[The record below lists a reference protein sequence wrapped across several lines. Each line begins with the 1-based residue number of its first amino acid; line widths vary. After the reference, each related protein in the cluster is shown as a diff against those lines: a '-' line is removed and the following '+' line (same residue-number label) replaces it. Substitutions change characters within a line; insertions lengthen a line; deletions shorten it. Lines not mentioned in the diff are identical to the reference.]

1 MGASLSAL
9 EIYQRLHLWERV
21 ISCYQA
27 AGRLSQAERIIR
39 ERMEVDGESV
49 LLWCLL
55 GDTTQVS
62 NNNNRYCLGRN
73 CVGSR
78 LLSESMDTVK

>member
-39 ERMEVDGESV
+39 ERMEAGGVAM
-49 LLWCLL
+49 
-55 GDTTQVS
+55 VS
-62 NNNNRYCLGRN
+62 PWGHN
-73 CVGSR
+73 S
-78 LLSESMDTVK
+78 SE